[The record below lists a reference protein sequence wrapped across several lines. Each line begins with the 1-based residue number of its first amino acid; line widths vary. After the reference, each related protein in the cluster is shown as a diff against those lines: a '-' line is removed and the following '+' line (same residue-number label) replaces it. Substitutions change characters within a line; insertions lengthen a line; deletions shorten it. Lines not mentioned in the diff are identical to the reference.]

1 MFRSILLF
9 FIYLPK
15 LCTTISYD
23 GIIHRS
29 SDGSSYAYLSP
40 PRTGNHASF
49 IEQMTPTGTLAV
61 AWFTGGENSPNCS
74 IAISILE
81 IESQQFTPGIIVSER
96 INYSNQNPVLFWN
109 NETQILHLY
118 HSSQLGNAGETNSEI
133 WHVESKDR
141 GATWSIPKS
150 FYTIPGAFDRNRI
163 ISTWKNDGVIFPCY
177 NTSTNSGYSF
187 ILRSNFVTS
196 SWTRTDIPMTTN
208 LVQPSIVRLTNS
220 SKLRTFFRDRNA
232 VSIYYADSYDDGLTW
247 TVLKSTSLP
256 NNNAGIEAYTLK
268 TGALVIAFN
277 NHNGTQQPRS
287 PLTVALSYDNGITW
301 PYQRN
306 IQIHDDDNITQ
317 IGEYSY
323 PSLLQSF
330 WSGSDDND
338 IHLVY
343 TYNRETIKY
352 VRFNEKWIKSI
363 NTEIEFLL

>member
-61 AWFTGGENSPNCS
+61 AWFTGGENLPNCS
-74 IAISILE
+74 IAVSILE
-81 IESQQFTPGIIVSER
+81 IKSQQFTPGIIVSER
-96 INYSNQNPVLFWN
+96 INYSNQNPVLFWD

-118 HSSQLGNAGETNSEI
+118 HSSQLS
-133 WHVESKDR
+133 
-141 GATWSIPKS
+141 
-150 FYTIPGAFDRNRI
+150 
-163 ISTWKNDGVIFPCY
+163 
-177 NTSTNSGYSF
+177 YSF

-306 IQIHDDDNITQ
+306 IQIHDDDNITK

-330 WSGSDDND
+330 WSESDDND

-352 VRFNEKWIKSI
+352 VRFNEKWIKFI